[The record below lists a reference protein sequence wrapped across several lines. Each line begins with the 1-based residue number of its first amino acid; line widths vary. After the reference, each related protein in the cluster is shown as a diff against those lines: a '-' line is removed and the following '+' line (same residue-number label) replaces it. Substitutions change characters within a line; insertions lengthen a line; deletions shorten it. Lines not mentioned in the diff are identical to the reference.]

1 MISSRTKKQLVV
13 FVIITLL
20 GVSYVGARYARLD
33 KYLYDSSFDVTAQFA
48 QSGGIFVGAE
58 VDYRG
63 VRVGQVSD
71 MRLTNSGVDVVLAID
86 NGWKNKIPSDTVAL
100 VANRSAVG
108 EQYVDL
114 EPNVNGA
121 PYLGESGHDTIAMAD
136 TRTPVSTTE
145 LLSNLDAMVRSVPQG
160 ALQTAVNGL
169 GQAFAGTGPAL
180 GKIIDGTSQFLQTAT
195 QNFST
200 TTALI
205 KDAQTVLSTQAD
217 ESGAI
222 RSFSRDLALF
232 SDTLAGHDASLRRVI
247 ASGSATALQLR
258 TFLDQ
263 NKINLGQLINNV
275 LITGR
280 IGLANIKGARQIL
293 VLYPYMVAG
302 GYTVLAR
309 HAGGYTNARFGMIL
323 QQTPPV
329 CTNGYH
335 GATQFRSP
343 YDLSPAQLD
352 TTAYCAD
359 PPTQTT
365 PRGATQAPRPAATD
379 YRVPVATY
387 SQGQV
392 TWSDQRDQS
401 DQASS
406 GTGSLDTGRDGLA
419 WLMFASAMQ

>member
-48 QSGGIFVGAE
+48 RSGGIFVGAE

-100 VANRSAVG
+100 VADRSAVG

-114 EPNVNGA
+114 EPNVNGG
-121 PYLGESGHDTIAMAD
+121 PFLGAKDHTIIATKD
-136 TRTPVSTTE
+136 TRTPVSTTM
-145 LLSNLDAMVRSVPQG
+145 LLSNLDGLIRSVPHD
-160 ALQTAVNGL
+160 ALSTSVDSL

-180 GKIIDGTSQFLQTAT
+180 GKIIDGQSAFIQTAT

-205 KDAQTVLSTQAD
+205 KDAQTVLSTQVD
-217 ESGAI
+217 ETSAI

-232 SDTLAGHDASLRRVI
+232 SDTLAGHDASLRKVI
-247 ASGSATALQLR
+247 ASGSATASELR

-263 NKINLGQLINNV
+263 NKVNLGALINNV

-280 IGLANIKGARQIL
+280 IGLANIKGVRQIL
-293 VLYPYMVAG
+293 VLYPYMTAG
-302 GYTVLAR
+302 GYTVVAR
-309 HAGGYTNARFGMIL
+309 NSNGTYNARFGLIL
-323 QQTPPV
+323 TQSPPI

-335 GATQFRSP
+335 YATELRSP
-343 YDLSPAQLD
+343 YDLRPAKLD
-352 TTAYCAD
+352 TTAHCTD
-359 PPTQTT
+359 PPTSTNA
-365 PRGATQAPRPAATD
+365 RGASQAPRPAASD
-379 YRVPVATY
+379 YRTPVATY
-387 SQGQV
+387 AQGKV
-392 TWSDQRDQS
+392 IWSDQS
-401 DQASS
+401 ASAAQ
-406 GTGSLDTGRDGLA
+406 GGLDTGKDGLA